1 MMLIAALMTL
11 DVQCFPSKEV
21 YAVLDE
27 RFGESR
33 SYIGLNEGGAIVEL
47 WSDDDGSFTVLT
59 TFAADMS
66 CIVAGGDD
74 GRQIEPKPN
83 L

>member
-1 MMLIAALMTL
+1 MLLIAAMMTL
-11 DVQCFPSKEV
+11 DVQCFPSPEV
-21 YAVLDE
+21 YGVLEE

-33 SYIGLNEGGAIVEL
+33 SYIGLNEGGVLVEL
-47 WSDDDGSFTVLT
+47 WTDDDGSFTVLT
-59 TFAADMS
+59 TFAAGMS

-74 GRQIEPKPN
+74 GRQVEPKPN